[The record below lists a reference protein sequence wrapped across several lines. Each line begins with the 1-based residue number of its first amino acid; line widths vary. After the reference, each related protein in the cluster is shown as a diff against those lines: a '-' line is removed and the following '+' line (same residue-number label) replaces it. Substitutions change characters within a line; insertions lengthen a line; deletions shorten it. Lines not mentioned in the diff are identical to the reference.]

1 MGNSTISVQS
11 VIDNVTT
18 QGVPSPLNAPGG
30 YGTALAID
38 IANDVISELISE
50 RFNWKWNAKNAPAFY
65 TNSWQQ
71 DYPQIGNADIGWLEN
86 ADRTDINNT
95 SMPKPLL
102 QITARKALP
111 RTSYARGPIGSVAWA
126 YNRELTFGTWPGAN
140 VTYYALVG
148 PNPRFQ
154 NPIMSMIDAA
164 GNMLIVTTFGTTG
177 ATAPAA
183 PSSSIE
189 GTTVTDGSVV
199 WTVVSPTSKGFRIHP
214 IPGGNGPVYQ
224 IIPHYQMAPPTIE
237 SLQDFIDPLPD
248 DQARHFRR
256 GYKAYCLGASPSPQD
271 RNKFQDSYNEWIQ
284 TLLTIRKDGDKESN
298 VYGLVPASAAVD
310 DIYPGL
316 RNPQDPSTPY

>member
-1 MGNSTISVQS
+1 MGNSTVSVQS

-30 YGTALAID
+30 YGTSLAID
-38 IANDVISELISE
+38 IANDVLSELINE
-50 RFNWKWNAKNAPAFY
+50 RFNWKWNAKNAPPFY

-71 DYPQIGNADIGWLEN
+71 DYPQVGNADIGWLEN
-86 ADRTDINNT
+86 ADRVDINNT
-95 SMPKPLL
+95 SMPKPLV

-111 RTSYARGPIGSVAWA
+111 RTSYARGPIGNLAWA
-126 YNRELTFGTWPGAN
+126 YNRELDFGKWPGPN

-148 PNPRFQ
+148 PNPRYT
-154 NPIMSMIDAA
+154 NPVMSMIDTA

-177 ATAPAA
+177 AAAPAA
-183 PSSSIE
+183 PPNSLE
-189 GTTVTDGSVV
+189 GVTVPDGTVI

-214 IPGGNGPVYQ
+214 IPGGNGPTYQ
-224 IIPHYQMAPPTIE
+224 IIPHYQMSPTLIQT
-237 SLQDFIDPLPD
+237 LQDFIEPLPD

-256 GYKAYCLGASPSPQD
+256 GYKAYCLGASPNPQD
-271 RNKFQDSYNEWIQ
+271 RAKFQDSYNEWIQ
-284 TLLTIRKDGDKESN
+284 TLLTIRKDGDKELN
-298 VYGLVPASAAVD
+298 AYGLIPASYPVD